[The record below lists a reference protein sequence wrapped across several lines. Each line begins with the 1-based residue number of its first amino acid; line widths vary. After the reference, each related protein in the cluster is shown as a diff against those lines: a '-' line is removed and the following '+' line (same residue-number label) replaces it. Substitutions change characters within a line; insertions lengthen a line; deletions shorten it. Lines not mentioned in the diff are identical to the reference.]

1 MSAAK
6 KKYVLRTRICDARA
20 RDLTKFAAWLKQ
32 AMPRIVLGGRFK
44 GSTYTEVVAHHR
56 PYCLWVLESPDLPS
70 GLRAFKAWLQ
80 SRHGGVMAVGKHK
93 NKLFGEIVDED
104 PAYCVWA
111 SQLVG
116 ATDAMVRF
124 QTLLKRQEIDG
135 IARAE
140 PAPKRRRTDVE
151 EEPSTG
157 QRDEPSMPECVIC
170 YSRGCGAV
178 FANCGHLVACLTC
191 AARCDR
197 CPICRAPVRPND
209 IIRTFTA

>member
-6 KKYVLRTRICDARA
+6 RKYVLRTRICDARA
-20 RDLTKFAAWLKQ
+20 RDLTKSAAWLKQ
-32 AMPRIVLGGRFK
+32 ATPRIVLGGRFK

-56 PYCLWVLESPDLPS
+56 AYCLWVLESNDPDLPS

-124 QTLLKRQEIDG
+124 QTFLKRHLDEV
-135 IARAE
+135 ARAE
-140 PAPKRRRTDVE
+140 PAPQRRRTDVE
-151 EEPSTG
+151 EPSPG

-170 YSRGCGAV
+170 
-178 FANCGHLVACLTC
+178 
-191 AARCDR
+191 
-197 CPICRAPVRPND
+197 
-209 IIRTFTA
+209 